1 MQEMIAQKD
10 RELEYMRDHYKR
22 QLEEQNIEHQEA
34 LRKKEE
40 RINILNDTIAQQNI
54 KIEKVEE
61 ENYLKLLTEQR
72 YVESIDQLNK
82 TIAELYNA
90 LSSTHIG
97 IDLLIH
103 EDKIVDG
110 STSPEIG
117 PIHKQEFLFKNA
129 ETLRDFKE
137 KANLYDKLDF
147 YQIMENEEKAQN
159 YEELVRMWESEKLR
173 LTQLSDTINNYA
185 TEIGDYEYS
194 EEFEAF
200 AESMIN
206 WNGNKEAEEIV
217 NMDIEN

>member
-1 MQEMIAQKD
+1 MIAQKD

-82 TIAELYNA
+82 TVEELYNA

-103 EDKIVDG
+103 EERIVDG

-117 PIHKQEFLFKNA
+117 PIHMQEFLFKNA
-129 ETLRDFKE
+129 EALREFKE
-137 KANLYDKLDF
+137 KGNLYDKLDF

-159 YEELVRMWESEKLR
+159 YDELIRMWESEKLR

-185 TEIGDYEYS
+185 TEVGDYEYS